1 MAKRPTS
8 RSQTDD
14 TATAAPAKP
23 RVRRSRA
30 AAPPPAT
37 ASAEPAPAEV
47 HAARARATAE
57 APIVLDPDPSHDTI
71 RSESMGS
78 EPSEH
83 DIRMRAYHRYLERGG
98 AHGTEFQDWLDAER
112 DLKSR
117 R

>member
-1 MAKRPTS
+1 MAKRPT
-8 RSQTDD
+8 RSQGDD
-14 TATAAPAKP
+14 NATAAPAKP
-23 RVRRSRA
+23 KVRRSRA

-47 HAARARATAE
+47 HAARARTAVE
-57 APIVLDPDPSHDTI
+57 APIILDADPAPEGM
-71 RSESMGS
+71 RSASMGS

-98 AHGTEFQDWLDAER
+98 GHGMEFQDWLDAEK